1 MKPIKYPF
9 LRFCF
14 PNSSLVVQYLL
25 YPGHTVHLATL
36 DPVPGLALGTG
47 VSGWHEVSIT
57 REVRESLSRATMEC
71 VQHTVTNT
79 RAAHQDTEQCVIKEM
94 VEQLGTENTTCGG
107 QFLHQLQ
114 TFIQDRWV
122 VISFIGSQNMSF
134 NERSRNK
141 MGLSWAKLSTN

>member
-1 MKPIKYPF
+1 M
-9 LRFCF
+9 
-14 PNSSLVVQYLL
+14 VQYLL

-36 DPVPGLALGTG
+36 DPAHSVPGLTLGTG

-57 REVRESLSRATMEC
+57 REVRENLSRDTMEC
-71 VQHTVTNT
+71 VQHTVSNT
-79 RAAHQDTEQCVIKEM
+79 RAAHQETEQCVIKEM

-122 VISFIGSQNMSF
+122 V
-134 NERSRNK
+134 
-141 MGLSWAKLSTN
+141 T